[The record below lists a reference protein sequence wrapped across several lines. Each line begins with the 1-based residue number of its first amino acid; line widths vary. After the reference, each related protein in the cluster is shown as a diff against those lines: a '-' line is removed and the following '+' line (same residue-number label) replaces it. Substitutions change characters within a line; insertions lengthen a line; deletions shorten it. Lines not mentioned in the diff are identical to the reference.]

1 MYMFLDLCFPCTR
14 LHFCVLLTAKES
26 FCEIMGGDGAKIS
39 GCIIVIASKQIA
51 SCHSAVGQDPVMS
64 ISPSAKISGSKED
77 ARGPR
82 IPSGKNRSLKCTFAA
97 LFVTLAAAVTKMG
110 G

>member
-1 MYMFLDLCFPCTR
+1 
-14 LHFCVLLTAKES
+14 
-26 FCEIMGGDGAKIS
+26 MGGDGAKIS

-110 G
+110 GWKTHFCMFILLVIYLLDKLK